1 METRRNNSRKRQAIY
16 DHLCSV
22 TDHPTAEM
30 IYARLKPEIP
40 ELSLGTVYRNL
51 TVLLEEGQIITVGK
65 EIGRASCRERV

>member
-30 IYARLKPEIP
+30 IYARLKP
-40 ELSLGTVYRNL
+40 
-51 TVLLEEGQIITVGK
+51 
-65 EIGRASCRERV
+65 